1 MLQELAVKNFALI
14 EELQIS
20 FDSGLHV
27 MTGETGAGKSMLVD
41 AITVVIGGRASQ
53 DLIRHGSDRAYVEA
67 LFVIPESM
75 NSMLLERGIDI
86 DEDQSLVVY
95 REIRDQGKNI
105 CRINGKLF
113 PVQVL
118 REIMEPLVDIH
129 GQHEHQKLLNAREH
143 LNMLDGYGR
152 EELGQLLATVKAS
165 YKDYQELKKKHQSLM
180 TSQEEDMQRI
190 DYLDFQVKELNQA
203 NLNLDEEADLESRVK
218 RLQNIEKYQKNLL
231 ASQGHLTGG
240 DLDSDGAYGLVS
252 KAIDNLKELAS
263 LDDKYQAYIDQLNTV
278 NISLMDIAREL
289 GREQADDD
297 VGEDNINDMESRLYQ
312 IQQVKRKYRM
322 DVDELIAYH
331 KAIKEELY
339 QLTNKDNVLSE
350 IEKKLETS
358 KANYMKEAE
367 VLSAHRQK
375 IALDL
380 EERIEGELAQLS
392 LPNIKFKID
401 FQRLAEG
408 HARGIDDVEFL
419 FSANVGEPLKALTK
433 VASGGELSRM
443 MLALKKIFAEL
454 DQTQTVI
461 FDEIDTGISGIAAQ
475 RVAEKL
481 SDISS
486 NRQVLCITHLSQI
499 AAMSDVHLY
508 IHKEVGPD
516 STATYIE
523 KLDEEESINELA
535 RMISGDIITEGTKA
549 SAREIRETARIY
561 KMK

>member
-75 NSMLLERGIDI
+75 NSVLLEKGIDV
-86 DEDQSLVVY
+86 DGDQTLVVY
-95 REIRDQGKNI
+95 REIRDQGKSI

-113 PVQVL
+113 PVQIL

-152 EELGQLLATVKAS
+152 EGLAQLLLAVQAS
-165 YKDYQELKKKHQSLM
+165 YKGYQELNKKYQSLM
-180 TSQEEDMQRI
+180 TSQEEDLQRI
-190 DYLDFQVKELNQA
+190 DYLDFQVNELNQA
-203 NLNLDEEADLESRVK
+203 NLNLDEEADLESRVR

-350 IEKKLETS
+350 IEKKLEAS
-358 KANYMKEAE
+358 KANYIKEAE

-380 EERIEGELAQLS
+380 EGRIEGELAQLS

-401 FQRLAEG
+401 FRRLTEG
-408 HARGIDDVEFL
+408 QARGIDDVEFL

-549 SAREIRETARIY
+549 SAREIREAARIY

>member
-75 NSMLLERGIDI
+75 NSVLLEKGIDV
-86 DEDQSLVVY
+86 DGDQTLVVY
-95 REIRDQGKNI
+95 REIRDQGKSI

-113 PVQVL
+113 PVQIL

-549 SAREIRETARIY
+549 SAREIREAARIY

>member
-95 REIRDQGKNI
+95 REIRDQGKSI

-350 IEKKLETS
+350 IEKKLEAS

-380 EERIEGELAQLS
+380 EGRIEGELAQLS

-401 FQRLAEG
+401 FRRLTEG
-408 HARGIDDVEFL
+408 QARGIDDVEFL

-549 SAREIRETARIY
+549 SAREIREAARIY

>member
-95 REIRDQGKNI
+95 REIRDQGKSI

-401 FQRLAEG
+401 FQRLTEG
-408 HARGIDDVEFL
+408 QARGIDDVEFL

-549 SAREIRETARIY
+549 SAREIREAARIY

>member
-95 REIRDQGKNI
+95 REIRDQGKSI

-549 SAREIRETARIY
+549 SAREIREAARIY

>member
-95 REIRDQGKNI
+95 REIRDQGKSI

-401 FQRLAEG
+401 FRRLTEG
-408 HARGIDDVEFL
+408 QARGIDDVEFL

-549 SAREIRETARIY
+549 SAREIREAARIY